1 MLIRSVIRRATQR
14 RGERRGKPIDGVTVK
29 NKTVLFLD
37 RFLRTGEEISG
48 ARFHRAEHVGNV
60 LHVRA
65 TTVILAPALSNLFH
79 RKIVQLDG
87 RTLLE
92 EVDGHQQ
99 VVLPP
104 PLQDQTLDASQGSIL
119 NPHLRSRL

>member
-1 MLIRSVIRRATQR
+1 MSDPCKIRVK
-14 RGERRGKPIDGVTVK
+14 KPPSAEAQAAP
-29 NKTVLFLD
+29 
-37 RFLRTGEEISG
+37 RSCRHLRTGEEISG
-48 ARFHRAEHVGNV
+48 ARFHRAEHVGNM

-79 RKIVQLDG
+79 CKIVQLDG